1 MKLEVTG
8 SKALLASVRERT
20 QGSVKVRGSEVYAP
34 PAMRP
39 LTRLARLATLSPR
52 ERAAS
57 ITPTRTRNG
66 TLSRGRGCPTK
77 EGR

>member
-8 SKALLASVRERT
+8 SKALLARVRERT
-20 QGSVKVRGSEVYAP
+20 PGFVKVRGSEVYAP

-39 LTRLARLATLSPR
+39 LTWLARLA
-52 ERAAS
+52 
-57 ITPTRTRNG
+57 

>member
-8 SKALLASVRERT
+8 SKALLASVREST

-39 LTRLARLATLSPR
+39 LTRLSRDCGIATLSPR
-52 ERAAS
+52 RPS
-57 ITPTRTRNG
+57 QNWQNHG
-66 TLSRGRGCPTK
+66 F
-77 EGR
+77 